1 METRKISVGGGI
13 LRKLE
18 TTLLET
24 TFSFEKC
31 RARKNHTVEIR
42 KYFFRRCKMHFLMN
56 TSCKRL
62 SIGISFLAVVYILFS
77 WKNDVPKSYNKWKL
91 NRYVDDLISQSTRI
105 NQGKQRYDHM
115 FLFLARI
122 ISDKQAI
129 TRICDE
135 LDIPSCKNT
144 SR

>member
-1 METRKISVGGGI
+1 
-13 LRKLE
+13 
-18 TTLLET
+18 
-24 TFSFEKC
+24 
-31 RARKNHTVEIR
+31 
-42 KYFFRRCKMHFLMN
+42 MHFLMN

-62 SIGISFLAVVYILFS
+62 SIVLSFLAVVYILFL

-91 NRYVDDLISQSTRI
+91 NRYVDDLISQSTTI

>member
-1 METRKISVGGGI
+1 
-13 LRKLE
+13 
-18 TTLLET
+18 
-24 TFSFEKC
+24 
-31 RARKNHTVEIR
+31 
-42 KYFFRRCKMHFLMN
+42 MN

-62 SIGISFLAVVYILFS
+62 SIVISFLAVVYILFS

-91 NRYVDDLISQSTRI
+91 NRYVDDLISQSTTI

>member
-1 METRKISVGGGI
+1 
-13 LRKLE
+13 
-18 TTLLET
+18 
-24 TFSFEKC
+24 
-31 RARKNHTVEIR
+31 
-42 KYFFRRCKMHFLMN
+42 MN

-62 SIGISFLAVVYILFS
+62 SIVISFLAVVYILFS

-91 NRYVDDLISQSTRI
+91 NRYVDDLISQSTAI

-115 FLFLARI
+115 ILFLARI